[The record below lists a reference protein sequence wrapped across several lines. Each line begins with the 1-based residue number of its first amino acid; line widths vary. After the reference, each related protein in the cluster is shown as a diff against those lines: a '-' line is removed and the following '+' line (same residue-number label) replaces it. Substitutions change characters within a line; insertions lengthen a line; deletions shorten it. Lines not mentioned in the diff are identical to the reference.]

1 MSESFQDIYENDSPI
16 IKLESPYDIACL
28 NELEQLLSCEE
39 NSCDTHTTNSLVKED
54 VQTESSFYY
63 NNSFID
69 CRETKY
75 QQDYSTYE
83 YNDPNRRVSELNYKY
98 QPENNQYYYQANG
111 SYIQNDSTTP
121 PISPQVTNSYLS
133 YQQSYTPNYTQ
144 TNYNQW
150 TPSTYSYQQPI
161 KNPLE
166 SYGFYTNS
174 IYTSSSSQ
182 GDYYNNSPVSYS
194 PSSSTSSSFSSY
206 PDSLTTSPE
215 LITNTIAP
223 IIKNTPKVKRLSRN
237 VKTEML
243 TNQPLTKKQ
252 VSSHECPH
260 PDCKKTYTKSSHLKA
275 HMRTHTGEKPYH
287 CSWKGC
293 GWKFARSDELTR
305 HFRKHTGIRPF
316 QCKLC
321 ERAFSRSDHLSLHMK
336 RHF

>member
-39 NSCDTHTTNSLVKED
+39 NSCDMNSENLLGKQEVK
-54 VQTESSFYY
+54 TEPCFYY
-63 NNSFID
+63 NNSFVGV
-69 CRETKY
+69 RETNY
-75 QQDYSTYE
+75 QQDYSYE
-83 YNDPNRRVSELNYKY
+83 YSDSNCQASEANQNYTY
-98 QPENNQYYYQANG
+98 QPDNSQYYYQANA
-111 SYIQNDSTTP
+111 SYVQNDSTTP
-121 PISPQVTNSYLS
+121 PISPQIPTSYSS
-133 YQQSYTPNYTQ
+133 YQQLYNSNYAH

-150 TPSTYSYQQPI
+150 GSTYPYQQTTQ
-161 KNPLE
+161 NPLE

-174 IYTSSSSQ
+174 TGSTQQ
-182 GDYYNNSPVSYS
+182 GDYYNSLPVSYS
-194 PSSSTSSSFSSY
+194 PSSSTSSSFSTFS
-206 PDSLTTSPE
+206 DSLTTSPE
-215 LITNTIAP
+215 SNPAVSIL
-223 IIKNTPKVKRLSRN
+223 KKTPKVKRLSRT
-237 VKTEML
+237 VKSDM
-243 TNQPLTKKQ
+243 NQPLTKKQ
-252 VSSHECPH
+252 VNTHECPH
-260 PDCKKTYTKSSHLKA
+260 PDCKKIYTKSSHLKA

-287 CSWKGC
+287 CTWKGC